1 MKFITLLIFVLGI
14 TFGINAQEVSNKQ
27 RLSELPELIEK
38 AAAQEN
44 FSEAAKLQRELEIRE
59 ELELAIKDKD
69 YKTAAQKREELN
81 NLNKETTTQASST
94 STRPTSSRPGGRNGN
109 DNTKF
114 YLDIT
119 IAGMDFYAFDRE
131 TYFDIYDENGWYIGT
146 DVQTFRERELMYA
159 FNLKLG
165 SMFFFGKSDNKFRLG
180 LDVNYLSLNLG
191 LGGMQNNPLPHL
203 NFSVARPGII
213 GTLSFKE
220 NMGMDFK
227 VNGGLMLL
235 ISQYNPNPLPVIG
248 YSVNPQVKFWINK
261 IAVGL
266 EYNYGRLPANNIG
279 FNHMGLSFG
288 FRL

>member
-1 MKFITLLIFVLGI
+1 MKYITLLIFVLGLA
-14 TFGINAQEVSNKQ
+14 FGMNAQEVSNKQ

-81 NLNKETTTQASST
+81 NLNKETTTQAASS
-94 STRPTSSRPGGRNGN
+94 SRPASPRPGGRNGN
-109 DNTKF
+109 ENTKF

-119 IAGMDFYAFDRE
+119 AAGMDIYGYDRV
-131 TYFDIYDENGWYIGT
+131 TYVDIYDQNGWYVGT
-146 DVQTFRERELMYA
+146 DMNLVRERELMYG

-165 SMFFFGKSDNKFRLG
+165 SMFYFGQSDRKFRLG

-191 LGGMQNNPLPHL
+191 FGGMQNSILPFI
-203 NFSVARPGII
+203 NFSVARPGIL
-213 GTLSFKE
+213 GTLTFKE

-235 ISQYNPNPLPVIG
+235 ISQNNPTPLPIAG

-266 EYNYGRLPANNIG
+266 EYNFGRLPSENVG
-279 FNHMGLSFG
+279 YNHLGLSFG